1 MSDKKCPVYK
11 KCNGC
16 QLMNMSYDEQL
27 RFKEIK
33 CVRSLGKYGRVE
45 KIVPME
51 NPYFYRNKVQ
61 TLFRKDRH
69 GNLFSGVY
77 QSSTG
82 GIVGVEKCL
91 LENEKAT
98 EIISDIKKLIKKYR
112 ILVYNPANETGFLN
126 HVLIRSGFRSGEI
139 MVVLA
144 TRDSKFEQKN
154 NFVKDLVALHPQ
166 ITSVVQTVGKSE
178 KLVLG
183 KTQKVLFGKPYI
195 EDILCGLRFK
205 ISANSFY
212 QVNPVQTEKLYTKA
226 IELASLKGNETV
238 IDAYCGIGTIGLIA
252 SKKAKEVIAVEN
264 VKDAVMNAK
273 ENAKLNGIENVSFY
287 CADASDFLKAYAE
300 ENKAD
305 VVFLDPPRMGSTPKF
320 LYSVLKLNP
329 KKIVYISCNPETQG
343 RDLYTLVKGGY
354 KVKKICP
361 FDMFPQTNHVETVVS
376 LVKLPPDDVINIE
389 LDLTKLDIS
398 INDGKPT
405 YDQIKAYVLKK
416 YGLKVSS
423 LYISQIK
430 RKHGLEVGE
439 SYNKSKKDNQHIPQ
453 CPKDKEDAITDALKY
468 FKMI

>member
-1 MSDKKCPVYK
+1 MLDKKCPVYK

-16 QLMNMSYDEQL
+16 QLMNMSYEEQL

-45 KIVPME
+45 KITPME

-61 TLFRKDRH
+61 TVFRKDRH
-69 GNLFSGVY
+69 GNLISGIY

-98 EIISDIKKLIKKYR
+98 AIVADIKKLIKKYR
-112 ILVYNPANETGFLN
+112 IFVYNPANETGFLH

-144 TRDSKFEQKN
+144 TRDVKFEQKN
-154 NFVKDLVALHPQ
+154 NFIKDLIALHPQ
-166 ITSVVQTVGKSE
+166 ITSVVQTIGKSD

-183 KTQKVLFGKPYI
+183 KNQKVIFGKPYI

-212 QVNPVQTEKLYTKA
+212 QINPVQTEKLYSKA
-226 IELASLKGNETV
+226 IELADLKGKETV

-252 SKKAKEVIAVEN
+252 SKKAKQVISVEN
-264 VKDAVMNAK
+264 NRDAVINAK
-273 ENAKLNGIENVSFY
+273 ENAKINGIENVSFY
-287 CADASDFLKAYAE
+287 CADASDFLKSYAE
-300 ENKAD
+300 ENSAD

-329 KKIVYISCNPETQG
+329 EKIVYISCNPETQG

-354 KVKKICP
+354 KVKNILP
-361 FDMFPQTNHVETVVS
+361 FDMFPQTNHVENVCLLS
-376 LVKLPPDDVINIE
+376 
-389 LDLTKLDIS
+389 
-398 INDGKPT
+398 
-405 YDQIKAYVLKK
+405 
-416 YGLKVSS
+416 
-423 LYISQIK
+423 
-430 RKHGLEVGE
+430 RK
-439 SYNKSKKDNQHIPQ
+439 
-453 CPKDKEDAITDALKY
+453 
-468 FKMI
+468 

>member
-1 MSDKKCPVYK
+1 MKCSVYK

-16 QLMNMSYDEQL
+16 QLMNMDYPEQL

-45 KIVPME
+45 KIIPMD
-51 NPYFYRNKVQ
+51 NPYHYRNKVQ
-61 TLFRKDRH
+61 TVFRKDRH
-69 GNLFSGVY
+69 GNLFSGIY

-82 GIVGVEKCL
+82 GIVGVTSCL
-91 LENEKAT
+91 LENEKAG
-98 EIISDIKKLIKKYR
+98 EIIADIKKLIKKYR
-112 ILVYNPANETGFLN
+112 IFVYNPANETGFLH
-126 HVLIRSGFRSGEI
+126 HVLIRSGFKSGEI

-144 TRDSKFEQKN
+144 TREEKFDQRN
-154 NFVKDLVALHPQ
+154 NFVKDLVSLHPQ
-166 ITSVVQTVGKSE
+166 ITSIVQTIGKSD

-183 KTQKVLFGKPYI
+183 KKQKVLFGKPYI

-212 QVNPVQTEKLYTKA
+212 QINPVQTEKLYTKA
-226 IELASLKGNETV
+226 IELANLSGKETV

-252 SKKAKEVIAVEN
+252 SKKAKKVISVETVRDAVE
-264 VKDAVMNAK
+264 NAK
-273 ENAKLNGIENVSFY
+273 ENAEINGIKNIEFY
-287 CADASDFLKAYAE
+287 CADASDFLKSYAE

-320 LYSVLKLNP
+320 LHSVLKLNP

-354 KVKKICP
+354 KVKNICP
-361 FDMFPQTNHVETVVS
+361 YDMFPQTNHVETVVS

-430 RKHGLEVGE
+430 RKHGLEVSE
-439 SYNKSKKDNQHIPQ
+439 SYNKSKKDNHHIPQ